1 MPNTPTS
8 STHAPN
14 LSVGGS
20 DSSSQPSLQ
29 RSLQPL
35 GDGSKSWSTLIG
47 LASRLLWRDWRS
59 GELRLLFLALVMAV
73 TSVSGIALFTDRLEK
88 ALLLESANMLAAD
101 RVLGSGKVLPSE
113 ILGEAQ
119 TRGLRTASTLSF
131 TSMAFSDSGNM
142 LVSAKAVSDT
152 YPLRGEVIIADAP
165 FIRGAP
171 IQSGPQPG
179 EVWLESRALPAL
191 GLEVGDSVY
200 VGEAELTVSKIII
213 AEPDRSGGGMV
224 DNAGPR
230 LMLHMDDVAKTNVVQ
245 LGSRVSYRFLFAAEE
260 LLALD
265 EFESWVNT
273 EYEGEYRLRDVRDES
288 EEVSEALSRAESFL
302 LLGSLFAVLL
312 AGVAIALTAKR
323 YSERHY
329 DYVAILK
336 TFGCTSPQIGF
347 IYLWIQALLAI
358 VAVVVGSVLGWGVHH
373 IILRALQT
381 VITVEL
387 PAAGFEPFVVGAMTA
402 VICLLSFALPPLLAL
417 RETPPLR
424 VLRKDISQQKV
435 GANVPYVF
443 GIGGTIGLVYWYSQD
458 AVLTS
463 VLVVAVASIAILLS
477 GLSFLLLSSSSAVGM
492 RAGSAWKLAM
502 SAARRR
508 RKQNVLQVMVFSVTI
523 MSLLILGLL
532 RTDLIADWQAQL
544 PENTP
549 NHFMM
554 NISQPQIAGIEE
566 FFEENGVQGNAFYPL
581 ISARVTKVN
590 GATPDP
596 QEDLESDAE
605 RGTLAGG
612 GNDAKDESAKGAA
625 RVGLSVGYGQGET
638 NSAGSGFD
646 SGSDAGSGAGS
657 GSGNESSASE
667 AGDEA
672 EEGEVRGR
680 LSRRQ
685 VTWAA
690 ELPADNRVTG
700 GQWWEATVEPGFVSI
715 EQDYADWLDIELG
728 DVIEFEI
735 NAQTVSAEVS
745 SFRSV
750 RWDNMQPNFF
760 IIFSPG
766 TIDHLGATFLSTA
779 LMEREQKILLNELVQ
794 RFPTIVVIEIDALIE
809 QIQNIIAQ
817 VTSAIELIS
826 VLVLVCGALVLLAC
840 VNATL
845 DERFYENA
853 ILRTLGAGKR
863 LIMTSLLIEFASIG
877 LMAGL
882 VATLGAEASLYY
894 LQEQVFE
901 QEFALHYWVWLA
913 GPLAG
918 MIIIGG
924 LGVNSTRGVV
934 NISPLNVLRRLN

>member
-1 MPNTPTS
+1 MPNSPTS
-8 STHAPN
+8 STHAQN
-14 LSVGGS
+14 HSVGGS
-20 DSSSQPSLQ
+20 DSSAQPLQ
-29 RSLQPL
+29 QPL

-101 RVLGSGKVLPSE
+101 RVLGSGKVLPDD
-113 ILGEAQ
+113 ILVEAQ

-152 YPLRGEVIIADAP
+152 YPLRGDVIIADAP

-230 LMLHMDDVAKTNVVQ
+230 LMLHLDDVAKTNVVQ
-245 LGSRVSYRFLFAAEE
+245 LGSRVSYRFLFAADE

-265 EFESWVNT
+265 EFETWVDA

-477 GLSFLLLSSSSAVGM
+477 GLSFLLLTSSSAVGM

-596 QEDLESDAE
+596 QEDLNSDAE

-612 GNDAKDESAKGAA
+612 GGDDAEEESAKGAA

-638 NSAGSGFD
+638 NAAGASSGKEA
-646 SGSDAGSGAGS
+646 S
-657 GSGNESSASE
+657 ESE

-700 GQWWEATVEPGFVSI
+700 GEWWEATVEPGFVSI

>member
-1 MPNTPTS
+1 MPNSPTF
-8 STHAPN
+8 STHAQN
-14 LSVGGS
+14 HSAGGS
-20 DSSSQPSLQ
+20 DSSGQPLQ
-29 RSLQPL
+29 QPL
-35 GDGSKSWSTLIG
+35 GDGSKSWSTLIV

-101 RVLGSGKVLPSE
+101 RVLGSGKVLPDD
-113 ILGEAQ
+113 ILVEAQ

-152 YPLRGEVIIADAP
+152 YPLRGDVIIADAP

-230 LMLHMDDVAKTNVVQ
+230 LMLHLDDVAKTNVVQ
-245 LGSRVSYRFLFAAEE
+245 LGSRVSYRFLFAADE

-265 EFESWVNT
+265 EFETWVDA

-596 QEDLESDAE
+596 QEDLNSDAE

-612 GNDAKDESAKGAA
+612 GGDDAEEESAKGAA

-638 NSAGSGFD
+638 NAAGASSGKEA
-646 SGSDAGSGAGS
+646 S
-657 GSGNESSASE
+657 ESE

-700 GQWWEATVEPGFVSI
+700 GEWCEATVEPGFVSI

-877 LMAGL
+877 LMAGF

>member
-1 MPNTPTS
+1 MPNSPTF
-8 STHAPN
+8 STHAQN
-14 LSVGGS
+14 HSAGGS
-20 DSSSQPSLQ
+20 DSSGQPLQ
-29 RSLQPL
+29 QPL

-101 RVLGSGKVLPSE
+101 RVLGSGKVLPDE
-113 ILGEAQ
+113 ILNEAQ

-152 YPLRGEVIIADAP
+152 YPLRGDVIIADAP

-179 EVWLESRALPAL
+179 QVWLESRALPAL

-230 LMLHMDDVAKTNVVQ
+230 LMLHLDDVAKTNVVQ
-245 LGSRVSYRFLFAAEE
+245 LGSRVSYRFLFAADE

-265 EFESWVNT
+265 EFETWVDA

-596 QEDLESDAE
+596 QEDLNSDAE

-612 GNDAKDESAKGAA
+612 GGDDAEEESAKGAA

-638 NSAGSGFD
+638 NA
-646 SGSDAGSGAGS
+646 AGAGASS
-657 GSGNESSASE
+657 GKEASESE
-667 AGDEA
+667 AGDEP

-700 GQWWEATVEPGFVSI
+700 GEWWEATVEPGFVSI

-766 TIDHLGATFLSTA
+766 TINHLGATFLSTA

>member
-1 MPNTPTS
+1 MPNSPTS
-8 STHAPN
+8 STHAQN
-14 LSVGGS
+14 HSVGGS
-20 DSSSQPSLQ
+20 DSSA
-29 RSLQPL
+29 QPL

-101 RVLGSGKVLPSE
+101 RVLGSGKVLPDD
-113 ILGEAQ
+113 ILVEAQ

-152 YPLRGEVIIADAP
+152 YPLRGDVIIADAP

-230 LMLHMDDVAKTNVVQ
+230 LMLHLDDVAKTNVVQ
-245 LGSRVSYRFLFAAEE
+245 LGSRVSYRFLFAADE

-265 EFESWVNT
+265 EFETWVDA

-596 QEDLESDAE
+596 QEDLNSDAE

-612 GNDAKDESAKGAA
+612 GGDDAEEESAKGAA

-638 NSAGSGFD
+638 NAAGASSGKEA
-646 SGSDAGSGAGS
+646 S
-657 GSGNESSASE
+657 ESE

-700 GQWWEATVEPGFVSI
+700 GEWWEATVEPGFVSI

-901 QEFALHYWVWLA
+901 QEFVLHYWVWLA

>member
-1 MPNTPTS
+1 MPNSPTS
-8 STHAPN
+8 STHAQN
-14 LSVGGS
+14 HSVGGS
-20 DSSSQPSLQ
+20 DSSAQPLQ
-29 RSLQPL
+29 QPL

-101 RVLGSGKVLPSE
+101 RVLGSGKVLPDD
-113 ILGEAQ
+113 ILVEAQ

-152 YPLRGEVIIADAP
+152 YPLRGDVIIADAP

-230 LMLHMDDVAKTNVVQ
+230 LMLHLDDVAKTNVVQ
-245 LGSRVSYRFLFAAEE
+245 LGSRVSYRFLFAADE

-265 EFESWVNT
+265 EFETWVDA

-581 ISARVTKVN
+581 INARVTKVN

-596 QEDLESDAE
+596 QEDLNSDAE

-612 GNDAKDESAKGAA
+612 GGDDAEGESAKGAA

-638 NSAGSGFD
+638 NAAGASSGKEA
-646 SGSDAGSGAGS
+646 S
-657 GSGNESSASE
+657 ESE

-700 GQWWEATVEPGFVSI
+700 GEWWEATVEPGFVSI

>member
-1 MPNTPTS
+1 MPNSPTF
-8 STHAPN
+8 STHAQN
-14 LSVGGS
+14 HSAGGS
-20 DSSSQPSLQ
+20 DSSGQPLQ
-29 RSLQPL
+29 QPL

-101 RVLGSGKVLPSE
+101 RVLGSGKVLPDE
-113 ILGEAQ
+113 ILNEAQ

-152 YPLRGEVIIADAP
+152 YPLRGDVIIADAP

-191 GLEVGDSVY
+191 GLEVGDNVY

-230 LMLHMDDVAKTNVVQ
+230 LMLHLDDVAKTNVVQ
-245 LGSRVSYRFLFAAEE
+245 LGSRVSYRFLFAADE

-265 EFESWVNT
+265 EFETWVDA

-596 QEDLESDAE
+596 QEDLNSDAE

-612 GNDAKDESAKGAA
+612 GGDDAEEESAKGAA

-638 NSAGSGFD
+638 NA
-646 SGSDAGSGAGS
+646 AGAGASS
-657 GSGNESSASE
+657 GKEASESE
-667 AGDEA
+667 AGDEP

-700 GQWWEATVEPGFVSI
+700 GEWWEATVEPGFVSI

>member
-1 MPNTPTS
+1 
-8 STHAPN
+8 
-14 LSVGGS
+14 
-20 DSSSQPSLQ
+20 LQ
-29 RSLQPL
+29 QPL

-101 RVLGSGKVLPSE
+101 RVLGSGKVLPDD
-113 ILGEAQ
+113 ILVEAQ

-152 YPLRGEVIIADAP
+152 YPLRGDVIIADAP

-230 LMLHMDDVAKTNVVQ
+230 LMLHLDDVAKTNVVQ
-245 LGSRVSYRFLFAAEE
+245 LGSRVSYRFLFAADE

-265 EFESWVNT
+265 EFETWVDA

-596 QEDLESDAE
+596 QEDLNSDAE

-612 GNDAKDESAKGAA
+612 GGDDAEEESAKGAA

-638 NSAGSGFD
+638 NAAGASSGKEA
-646 SGSDAGSGAGS
+646 S
-657 GSGNESSASE
+657 ESE

-700 GQWWEATVEPGFVSI
+700 GEWWEATVEPGFVSI

>member
-1 MPNTPTS
+1 VPNSPTS
-8 STHAPN
+8 STHAQN
-14 LSVGGS
+14 HSVGGS
-20 DSSSQPSLQ
+20 DSSA
-29 RSLQPL
+29 QPL

-101 RVLGSGKVLPSE
+101 RVLGSGKVLPDD
-113 ILGEAQ
+113 ILVEAQ

-152 YPLRGEVIIADAP
+152 YPLRGDVIIADAP

-230 LMLHMDDVAKTNVVQ
+230 LMLHLDDVAKTNVVQ
-245 LGSRVSYRFLFAAEE
+245 LGSRVSYRFLFAADE

-265 EFESWVNT
+265 EFETWVDA

-596 QEDLESDAE
+596 QEDLNSDAE

-612 GNDAKDESAKGAA
+612 GGDDAEGESAKGAA

-638 NSAGSGFD
+638 NAAGASSGKEA
-646 SGSDAGSGAGS
+646 S
-657 GSGNESSASE
+657 ESE

-700 GQWWEATVEPGFVSI
+700 GEWWEATVEPGFVSI

>member
-1 MPNTPTS
+1 MPNSPTF
-8 STHAPN
+8 STHAQN
-14 LSVGGS
+14 HSAGGS
-20 DSSSQPSLQ
+20 DSSGQPLQ
-29 RSLQPL
+29 QPL
-35 GDGSKSWSTLIG
+35 GDGSKSWSTLVG

-101 RVLGSGKVLPSE
+101 RVLGSGKVLPDE
-113 ILGEAQ
+113 ILNEAQ

-152 YPLRGEVIIADAP
+152 YPLRGDVIIADAP

-230 LMLHMDDVAKTNVVQ
+230 LMLHLDDVAKTNVVQ
-245 LGSRVSYRFLFAAEE
+245 LGSRVSYRFLFAADE

-265 EFESWVNT
+265 EFETWVDA

-596 QEDLESDAE
+596 QEDLNSDAE

-612 GNDAKDESAKGAA
+612 GGDDAEEESAKGAA

-638 NSAGSGFD
+638 NA
-646 SGSDAGSGAGS
+646 AGAGASS
-657 GSGNESSASE
+657 GKEASESE
-667 AGDEA
+667 AGDEP

-700 GQWWEATVEPGFVSI
+700 GEWWEATVEPGFVSI